1 MENSLLL
8 SSEFRQSVSLSL
20 ARVRKSRGLSLSG
33 LAETS
38 GIGKATLS
46 GIEAGRGNPTIETVW
61 RLARALGVTFGELIS
76 QEQDQSVESCSS
88 GVSVRLIN
96 KQSTPSAIET
106 YVMDL
111 APHTKR
117 LAEAHMPGVEE
128 NVVVLKGRVLTGPQS
143 DPVFLSAGKSCS
155 FAGDRPH
162 LYQSLDEQTSMMVS
176 VIYPTLAEA
185 APGEHDIYREW
196 PGTEDDWSGLQQ
208 QFRRLALECR
218 QGINAVRLC
227 FTGCEDISSAE
238 EQIRQKLLP
247 ESSGMQA
254 FYVDEQGPALICLS
268 REGHHARLE
277 DEDTGQNQLL
287 QQAVELSNLA
297 VSSWRHIDATTQAR
311 LQDLSLSDTICLSS
325 LAAEVL
331 TRNGQPCVPLRAAPC
346 YEVTPTVERK
356 NDIVLFEDRIDVD
369 GYAAWELV
377 HPAYA
382 KQSVAIAQQLS
393 HYLSHDAARVIDIGT
408 GPGLP
413 LKMLLELLPELQVTT
428 VDPSETAFN
437 HLQKMFKNA
446 RNVHPIKGSITDLP
460 TPDNPFDAAI
470 SVGASHHLDTLS
482 FLTSTRRQLGRGGIF
497 VVSDEMISPF
507 STARQRKI
515 GLMQHHLQYIAD
527 TLIAISTDA
536 ISVDERRL
544 VQMLR
549 KDVPQALFEVRTGDE
564 GRAEYRCRHLL
575 ETLHALKLPPQPA
588 DLLQV
593 FYRFHI
599 LELEALVAGLD
610 YEVEQKTSPGCFIDL
625 ASRAGFRVQQH
636 RRLYATSGR
645 TDSDAGTHLFVLQAL

>member
-8 SSEFRQSVSLSL
+8 SSDFRQSVSLSL

-61 RLARALGVTFGELIS
+61 RLAHALGVTFGELIS
-76 QEQDQSVESCSS
+76 QEQDQSVESSSS

-96 KQSTPSAIET
+96 KQSSPFVIET

-117 LAEAHMPGVEE
+117 MAEAHMPGVEE
-128 NVVVLKGRVLTGPQS
+128 NVVVLKGRALTGPQS
-143 DPVFLSAGKSCS
+143 EPVFLSAGKSCS
-155 FAGDRPH
+155 FASDTPH
-162 LYQSLDEQTSMMVS
+162 LYQSLDEQTSMMIS

-208 QFRRLALECR
+208 QFRRLALESR
-218 QGINAVRLC
+218 QGVNAVRLC
-227 FTGCEDISSAE
+227 FTGCEDMADAA
-238 EQIRQKLLP
+238 EQIQQRLLP
-247 ESSGMQA
+247 ESPGMQA
-254 FYVDEQGPALICLS
+254 FYVDEQGPKLICLA
-268 REGHHARLE
+268 REGSHARLE
-277 DEDTGQNQLL
+277 EETAKNPLL
-287 QQAVELSNLA
+287 QQAVDLSNLA
-297 VSSWRHIDATTQAR
+297 ISPWNQIDAESQSR
-311 LQDLSLSDTICLSS
+311 LQMLSRSDTFCLSS

-331 TRNGQPCVPLRAAPC
+331 TRNGQPSVPRCAAPR
-346 YEVTPTVERK
+346 YEVTPVVERD
-356 NDIVLFEDRIDVD
+356 NDTVLFEDRIDVD
-369 GYAAWELV
+369 GYAVWEMV

-382 KQSVAIAQQLS
+382 RQSVAIAQQLS
-393 HYLSHDAARVIDIGT
+393 RYLSHRASRVIDIGT

-437 HLQKMFKNA
+437 HLQKLFKNTP
-446 RNVHPIKGSITDLP
+446 NVHPGKGSITDLP
-460 TPDNPFDAAI
+460 VPDHPFDAAI
-470 SVGASHHLDTLS
+470 SVGASHHLDTMAFLS
-482 FLTSTRRQLGRGGIF
+482 STRRQLARGGVFI
-497 VVSDEMISPF
+497 VSDEMISPF
-507 STARQRKI
+507 STISQRKT
-515 GLMQHHLQYIAD
+515 GLMKHHLQYIAD
-527 TLIAISTDA
+527 TLIPISA
-536 ISVDERRL
+536 EALSVDECRL

-549 KDVPQALFEVRTGDE
+549 KDVPQALFEARTGDE
-564 GRAEYRCRHLL
+564 GRAEYRCKHLL
-575 ETLHALKLPPQPA
+575 ETLHSLHLPPQPA
-588 DLLQV
+588 NYLQV

-610 YEVEQKTSPGCFIDL
+610 YEVEQKTSPDCFSDL
-625 ASRAGFRVQQH
+625 ARIAGFSVQQH